1 MKTFTRILVLL
12 AGIAMIILGVWFLF
26 HPGISLLT
34 STLMFGFL
42 LLISGIFHT
51 ISYFSDRKSQNVSG
65 WVLADGILSILLGF
79 LLLFNEFDG
88 TLTLVLLFGMWVLFA
103 GIMRTI
109 GAFTA
114 KQNNVQGWGWI
125 LTIGIIGI
133 IVGLSLY
140 SIQLFP
146 QLVSS
151 LSLRFSSSFKVSA
164 QSQHFSLLVKIV
176 NKKEAILV

>member
-12 AGIAMIILGVWFLF
+12 AGIAMIVLGIWFLF

-34 STLMFGFL
+34 STLMIGFL

-88 TLTLVLLFGMWVLFA
+88 TLTLVLLFGMWYCLLVLC
-103 GIMRTI
+103 
-109 GAFTA
+109 
-114 KQNNVQGWGWI
+114 VQ
-125 LTIGIIGI
+125 
-133 IVGLSLY
+133 
-140 SIQLFP
+140 
-146 QLVSS
+146 
-151 LSLRFSSSFKVSA
+151 SA
-164 QSQHFSLLVKIV
+164 HSLLNKITY
-176 NKKEAILV
+176 KAGAGF

>member
-12 AGIAMIILGVWFLF
+12 AGIAMVILGIWFLF

-51 ISYFSDRKSQNVSG
+51 ISYFSDRKTQNVSG

-133 IVGLSLY
+133 IVGF
-140 SIQLFP
+140 IALFNP
-146 QLVSS
+146 V
-151 LSLRFSSSFKVSA
+151 VSA
-164 QSQHFSLLVKIV
+164 IGIVLVVAIFFIV
-176 NKKEAILV
+176 QGIGAIATFFFIGKNS

>member
-12 AGIAMIILGVWFLF
+12 AGIAMIVLGIWFLF

-51 ISYFSDRKSQNVSG
+51 VSYFSDKKLQKVSG

-79 LLLFNEFDG
+79 LLLFNEFAG
-88 TLTLVLLFGMWVLFA
+88 TEVIVLLFGMWVLFA

-114 KQNNVQGWGWI
+114 KQNNIQGWGWI
-125 LTIGIIGI
+125 LTVGIIGI
-133 IVGLSLY
+133 VVGFIALFNPVVSAIGIVLIVG
-140 SIQLFP
+140 IFFIVQGI
-146 QLVSS
+146 
-151 LSLRFSSSFKVSA
+151 SA
-164 QSQHFSLLVKIV
+164 IATFFFIGKA
-176 NKKEAILV
+176 N

>member
-12 AGIAMIILGVWFLF
+12 AGIAMIVLGIWFLF

-51 ISYFSDRKSQNVSG
+51 VSYFSDKKMQKVSG

-79 LLLFNEFDG
+79 LLLFNDFAG
-88 TLTLVLLFGMWVLFA
+88 TATLVLLFGMWVLFA

-133 IVGLSLY
+133 IVGF
-140 SIQLFP
+140 IALFNP
-146 QLVSS
+146 V
-151 LSLRFSSSFKVSA
+151 VSA
-164 QSQHFSLLVKIV
+164 IGIV
-176 NKKEAILV
+176 LIVGIFFIVQGISAIATFFFIGKMN